1 MPPPGRE
8 PPRRWNAVLAASV
21 VLHLVVLS
29 ILNAVPG
36 AARFS
41 GSKPIDVTFNV
52 IEPPARTVS
61 VGPSTAEPPVPT
73 NPVPAEPPE
82 ASRPSHVT
90 ASPNRP
96 VGAEPL
102 AAAAERLEAL
112 RRTKLDPKSA
122 ARAFVLFQ
130 RTAHSE
136 ASEGEGGGLRE
147 IETEAETPNHFE
159 GVGDKHYLSRR
170 EVPSLQRHQ
179 DGTYR
184 YRGQAFKA
192 IVEKDGSVVF
202 DDGYRQGAT
211 LRFDITDVMMRRRG
225 EDPYRVEKNWF
236 LEGTAE
242 FRQELFE
249 RWRAKQTLYA
259 LRKLRRRLLH
269 IAEDG
274 TLSDQQKSAHVIA
287 MFHETADD
295 EAGAAARGVIA
306 EFVANRMP
314 MTDLRYESP

>member
-1 MPPPGRE
+1 MPLPERE
-8 PPRRWNAVLAASV
+8 PPRRWIAVLVASV
-21 VLHLVVLS
+21 VLHVVVLS
-29 ILNAVPG
+29 SLSAVPSAASISQLNAIDITFHVVEVPS
-36 AARFS
+36 RVVVVD
-41 GSKPIDVTFNV
+41 PVTA
-52 IEPPARTVS
+52 EPPARK
-61 VGPSTAEPPVPT
+61 
-73 NPVPAEPPE
+73 NPVRVAPLE
-82 ASRPSHVT
+82 ASRRARAP
-90 ASPNRP
+90 ASSDQPI
-96 VGAEPL
+96 GAEP
-102 AAAAERLEAL
+102 AASASEASEAAPRP
-112 RRTKLDPKSA
+112 KLDPASA
-122 ARAFVLFQ
+122 ARAFFVLQ
-130 RTAHSE
+130 RSAPTK
-136 ASEGEGGGLRE
+136 ASQGEGEGLRA
-147 IETEAETPNHFE
+147 TEAETRNYFE

-170 EVPSLQRHQ
+170 EPPNLQRHR

-306 EFVANRMP
+306 EFVADRMP
-314 MTDLRYESP
+314 TTDLRHESP